1 MKMTHPTWGKRPCG
15 AWFFLTDFE
24 KLRTMKVVRS
34 VSNEHQIEQLKA
46 SKNADVLVSTR
57 QEYKLVLM
65 VAQSD
70 HPI

>member
-1 MKMTHPTWGKRPCG
+1 
-15 AWFFLTDFE
+15 
-24 KLRTMKVVRS
+24 MKVVRS

-46 SKNADVLVSTR
+46 SKNADVLVSSR